1 MTKTPKQQYRLET
14 LGDPVLVADLGIT
27 VTRHEAVWVT
37 RSDLEASDCLRV
49 LIRLGKVRVSLGERV
64 RVSKQP
70 PKKRL
75 PTFVSRS
82 RPGGKGVPPPLSEQE
97 TKTEVGITPE
107 EAQAM
112 ADKAAQK
119 AAAEAAQMAVSA
131 LLPAIQSIQQNPE
144 ATGDLD
150 SRIEQAVARAL
161 GNVSFA
167 APSGAA
173 PINDPTPTGPDEPMF
188 IPKGIVKDD
197 AESLTVKS
205 DSTQSGGLDDAASA
219 LKALRKGKGGG
230 KK

>member
-1 MTKTPKQQYRLET
+1 MSTASKKQYRLET
-14 LGDPVLVADLGIT
+14 PGEPVVVADLGVT
-27 VTRHEAVWVT
+27 VTRHEAVWIS

-49 LIRLGKVRVSLGERV
+49 LIRLGKVRVSSGERV
-64 RVSKQP
+64 RVSKEP

-75 PTFVSRS
+75 PTFVARS
-82 RPGGKGVPPPLSEQE
+82 RPHGKGVPTPPPKQE
-97 TKTEVGITPE
+97 APTGITPE

-119 AAAEAAQMAVSA
+119 AAEDAAKMAVAA
-131 LLPAIQSIQQNPE
+131 LLPAIHAIQQNPE

>member
-1 MTKTPKQQYRLET
+1 
-14 LGDPVLVADLGIT
+14 
-27 VTRHEAVWVT
+27 
-37 RSDLEASDCLRV
+37 
-49 LIRLGKVRVSLGERV
+49 
-64 RVSKQP
+64 
-70 PKKRL
+70 
-75 PTFVSRS
+75 
-82 RPGGKGVPPPLSEQE
+82 
-97 TKTEVGITPE
+97 
-107 EAQAM
+107 M

-119 AAAEAAQMAVSA
+119 AAEDAAKMAVAA
-131 LLPAIQSIQQNPE
+131 LLPAIHAIQQNP
-144 ATGDLD
+144 ATSNLD